1 MHDGMSSIAE
11 APRGNLRPNYSYGSL
26 AAAEQLEAL
35 MRHPPP
41 PAVDSLASRRAH
53 AMYGA
58 SHISSGMCGLG
69 QFGSAPTHEPT
80 FSGPGSDASGFMGG
94 LDRMDF
100 SQAYGGNMGGNMGG
114 GLMRGVFSESA
125 SGGMPMSSSMQQ
137 HHASL
142 AAASALGAGGGY
154 YTASRGSCIED
165 DGAARSS
172 LSMMHSAGAAVRGV
186 QPTPGLASMAQAP
199 AMASAYGG
207 YGGGGGYFGVGS
219 APGPVMGDS
228 VSPTHMGGMGGMG
241 SMGGG
246 SPQGDGS
253 AGQKRRFVWTPEL
266 HQRFEAA
273 VNALGLDSAKPKT
286 ILKLMNVDGLTK
298 ANIKS
303 HLQKYR
309 CMMAKRSTD
318 SGGKGG
324 EGSGGSYSGLVP
336 SKPGSAN
343 GSVDSRST
351 AALESES
358 FGSMGESTEEDPS
371 AQLDLEGSK
380 TSLHKNLEVQE
391 MTLQVQ
397 MELQK
402 ELSRQLE
409 LQKKLQAEMESL
421 IAANVEVNTNTKMGS
436 ILSLKAKL
444 QKDLK
449 DHLRMQHQLLEQLNS
464 VVLPAVERLDTQE
477 SDDGTTATASAYAD
491 AEKKRAHV
499 SSAPAVSACKN
510 SSLSSD
516 DGDEDDD
523 DEDDDDDEEE
533 TPSKRPKAT

>member
-1 MHDGMSSIAE
+1 
-11 APRGNLRPNYSYGSL
+11 
-26 AAAEQLEAL
+26 
-35 MRHPPP
+35 
-41 PAVDSLASRRAH
+41 
-53 AMYGA
+53 
-58 SHISSGMCGLG
+58 
-69 QFGSAPTHEPT
+69 
-80 FSGPGSDASGFMGG
+80 
-94 LDRMDF
+94 
-100 SQAYGGNMGGNMGG
+100 
-114 GLMRGVFSESA
+114 
-125 SGGMPMSSSMQQ
+125 
-137 HHASL
+137 
-142 AAASALGAGGGY
+142 
-154 YTASRGSCIED
+154 
-165 DGAARSS
+165 
-172 LSMMHSAGAAVRGV
+172 
-186 QPTPGLASMAQAP
+186 
-199 AMASAYGG
+199 
-207 YGGGGGYFGVGS
+207 
-219 APGPVMGDS
+219 
-228 VSPTHMGGMGGMG
+228 MGGMGGMG

-273 VNALGLDSAKPKT
+273 VNALGLDIAKPKT

-324 EGSGGSYSGLVP
+324 EGSSGSYTGLVP

-351 AALESES
+351 AALESEG
-358 FGSMGESTEEDPS
+358 FGSMGESTEEDPA

-397 MELQK
+397 MELQR

-477 SDDGTTATASAYAD
+477 SDDSTTATASAYAD
-491 AEKKRAHV
+491 AEKKRANV

-516 DGDEDDD
+516 DGDD
-523 DEDDDDDEEE
+523 DEDEEDDEDDEEE